1 MRGVAAWA
9 FLMCGSAAA
18 AAPAPD
24 GMVDSQVAPGVSIEL
39 AHADVIEHALA
50 DWLRRHPERLPR
62 LDGLS
67 IRLSPPPAA
76 PHDTQGVYLR
86 LPGGRWRVEPLDWR
100 RAWPVAA
107 TCTGALLVAACP
119 PVTIPVV
126 LLRYAWELRRDPSS
140 WSRDPNPFWTIRY
153 ACEDSA
159 RSLLAC
165 MVCAACPAVPV
176 LFWGHPH
183 AAFGWWTMLGP
194 VSAATTLL
202 QPWWRALAQRDALF
216 DALDAAFPAPP
227 VRSAR
232 ERQMSY

>member
-126 LLRYAWELRRDPSS
+126 LLRYAWELRRDPSQ
-140 WSRDPNPFWTIRY
+140 RAVAPGVYGVRGLPG
-153 ACEDSA
+153 
-159 RSLLAC
+159 RSGL
-165 MVCAACPAVPV
+165 V
-176 LFWGHPH
+176 
-183 AAFGWWTMLGP
+183 LGP
-194 VSAATTLL
+194 SACGVRVVDHARPGLCGDDAAATLV
-202 QPWWRALAQRDALF
+202 AHVGSAG
-216 DALDAAFPAPP
+216 
-227 VRSAR
+227 RSV
-232 ERQMSY
+232 